1 MAQIIRDTWD
11 YDRFCSSKTAEKLAK
26 AYLYRCLADQTY
38 TQVALVEDPPVGIVM
53 AKNAAA
59 SHHLLPFGIK
69 SAISVLDLL
78 RTKEG
83 RAVSRIFMEVEKID
97 QELLRR
103 CPSYDGE
110 LAFFAVS
117 EACRGMGLGK
127 ALFEKAVEYLRSQGI
142 SSFYLF
148 TDTSCNYGFYEH
160 QGMQQKVNR
169 YAGWTL
175 EITQKILSFIS
186 MITIFRPHKISVT
199 KRLFATL
206 SGWFN
211 FKSPG

>member
-1 MAQIIRDTWD
+1 
-11 YDRFCSSKTAEKLAK
+11 
-26 AYLYRCLADQTY
+26 
-38 TQVALVEDPPVGIVM
+38 
-53 AKNAAA
+53 
-59 SHHLLPFGIK
+59 
-69 SAISVLDLL
+69 
-78 RTKEG
+78 
-83 RAVSRIFMEVEKID
+83 MEVEKID

-160 QGMQQKVNR
+160 QGMQQKAKKVC
-169 YAGWTL
+169 
-175 EITQKILSFIS
+175 
-186 MITIFRPHKISVT
+186 
-199 KRLFATL
+199 RLDIGDHTE
-206 SGWFN
+206 N
-211 FKSPG
+211 FEFYLYDYHF